1 MYTNAD
7 ITLYSYVDNKY
18 IRKVIKDVFWN
29 EVKESNT
36 LKSGLNTADSVKIF
50 VPLKNMPVT
59 KITTGKDIIVKG
71 VIEFEVD
78 NTSQATQSASLNQL
92 KKDFNGNCLVAMLNI
107 WSSAAYKLS
116 CGQDCSIATEIKAA
130 DLIIKK
136 RGL

>member
-7 ITLYSYVDNKY
+7 ITLYSYVDNEY

-50 VPLKNMPVT
+50 VPLENMPVT

-71 VIEFEVD
+71 VTEFEID

-92 KKDFNGNCLVAMLNI
+92 KKDCQFVTI
-107 WSSAAYKLS
+107 SSCDAKLFGSKRMQHYVLS
-116 CGQDCSIATEIKAA
+116 CK
-130 DLIIKK
+130 
-136 RGL
+136 

>member
-18 IRKVIKDVFWN
+18 IRKVIKGVFWN

-50 VPLKNMPVT
+50 VPFANMPDI
-59 KITTGKDIIVKG
+59 KITTGKDIIVKSI
-71 VIEFEVD
+71 IEHEVD

-92 KKDFNGNCLVAMLNI
+92 KRDYQFVTI
-107 WSSAAYKLS
+107 SSCDAKLFGSKHMQHYVLS
-116 CGQDCSIATEIKAA
+116 CK
-130 DLIIKK
+130 
-136 RGL
+136 

>member
-50 VPLKNMPVT
+50 VPLENMPVA

-71 VIEFEVD
+71 AIELEVD

-92 KKDFNGNCLVAMLNI
+92 KKDYQFVTV
-107 WSSAAYKLS
+107 SSCDAKLFGSKHMQHYVLS
-116 CGQDCSIATEIKAA
+116 CK
-130 DLIIKK
+130 
-136 RGL
+136 